1 MRTRKGMRTLAALF
15 LASCFVVGA
24 VLGCATMGGGRV
36 DPALHPNLAAAQGF
50 ILDAMQKLDA
60 AQKVNDFD
68 MKGHVSNAK
77 DLLGQAYQEI
87 KLGALAANR
96 KR

>member
-1 MRTRKGMRTLAALF
+1 MRTRKGMRTFAAVF

-24 VLGCATMGGGRV
+24 VLGCATMGGERV

-50 ILDAMQKLDA
+50 IMDALQKLDV
-60 AQKVNDFD
+60 AQKANDFD
-68 MKGHVSNAK
+68 MKGHVAKAK

-96 KR
+96 EK